1 MKVDLSDLGHWL
13 RGSGLEII
21 LLITGSI
28 MLSRVITWV
37 GGRITSSIDR
47 KTEDHDAI
55 VASEMSK
62 HRHALTGVI
71 TWALIVVVYFATA
84 LLVLTRFGVP
94 MTTLTAPATAL
105 GVALGFGAQRIVA
118 DLLSGFFMIAERQY
132 GYGDEIR
139 ISAPGS
145 STGVV
150 GVVEEISL
158 RVTRLRTLEGELLMI
173 PNGEIRQVTN
183 LSREWARA
191 VIDVPIPTGTDM
203 DHVNETLAEVGEAAM
218 DDSELKDLLLDAP
231 VIMGVQSIGLG
242 YLMVRVTARTLPG
255 KQFVVARALRA
266 RIVVA
271 LLSDGIDVS
280 TALPDAPP
288 VRPV

>member
-1 MKVDLSDLGHWL
+1 MKIDLTDLGLWA
-13 RGSGLEII
+13 RGNGLEIVM
-21 LLITGSI
+21 LITGS
-28 MLSRVITWV
+28 MLLARLVREVGRRVTI
-37 GGRITSSIDR
+37 SIDR
-47 KTEDHDAI
+47 TPDEEI
-55 VASEMSK
+55 VASELAK
-62 HRHALTGVI
+62 HRHALAEVI
-71 TWALIVVVYFATA
+71 TWSLIVLIYFAA
-84 LLVLTRFGVP
+84 GVMVLTRFNVP
-94 MTTLTAPATAL
+94 VSTLAAPAAAL

-150 GVVEEISL
+150 GVVEEITL
-158 RVTRLRTLEGELLMI
+158 RVTRLRTLEGELLII

-191 VIDVPIPTGTDM
+191 VIDIPIPTGTDM
-203 DHVNETLAEVGEAAM
+203 DHVNETLERVGNEAIE
-218 DDSELKDLLLDAP
+218 SEELNDLLLDAP
-231 VIMGVQSIGLG
+231 VTMGVQSIGPG

-255 KQFVVARALRA
+255 KQFTVARALRA
-266 RIVVA
+266 KIAVE

-280 TALPDAPP
+280 SALPENPQP
-288 VRPV
+288 RSV